1 MARNYAGEVVR
12 AAVIKV
18 PYSIPVLAEA
28 FGFEWA
34 LQVAKSIKVLRIHV
48 EGECLNCVN
57 ALLLKPGSSCWVIS
71 MLLRNVLSLP
81 KSLNFVF
88 FPGLTGIVIVPFMFL
103 ANGLIIILLWLP
115 YPGPLI
121 FYDAVRG
128 MLPSFFLV
136 LFLIV

>member
-57 ALLLKPGSSCWVIS
+57 GSSCWVIS